1 MAKVKLGKVFLNA
14 RNSAIGVSHRDSGD
28 ASFYWK
34 GRLREIYG
42 EYLKGNIV
50 ADPLNSSEQQAK
62 DYLLS
67 LLDPKKDLVLFDL
80 LKEIENGKKSFIF
93 TDEVKRYSKLVNHYK
108 DPLLVNLMIEHS
120 AKLLEENQLIFDL
133 ELSKFTKKLYSSFR
147 KLVKSKQLSEHARLL
162 LASIFLDYIK
172 LELPS

>member
-14 RNSAIGVSHRDSGD
+14 RNSAMGISHRDSGN
-28 ASFYWK
+28 ASSYWK

-42 EYLKGNIV
+42 EYLKGNII

-80 LKEIENGKKSFIF
+80 LKEIENGKKDFIF
-93 TDEVKRYSKLVNHYK
+93 TLEVKRYSKLVNHYK

-133 ELSKFTKKLYSSFR
+133 ESTELSMAFYYRFRELVLSKK
-147 KLVKSKQLSEHARLL
+147 LSEHARLL
-162 LASIFLDYIK
+162 LASIFFKYIK
-172 LELPS
+172 LEMPS